1 MIRVNIAKSHI
12 RNSSLN
18 SNISSNS
25 IDRCMTST
33 DSHQRLLQLKN
44 LSSRHLWSLVPLR
57 VLNPRMNR
65 PYKVKV
71 NNKIAIEEIGEIIII
86 ITQITISVVVEEE
99 IVADVTTTEA
109 ITTMK
114 RTTSFNNDLRWTK
127 HSMVKSTIN
136 SSSKITMEKII
147 TTIEDENAVEEVE
160 KTNKEMVVKIPM

>member
-1 MIRVNIAKSHI
+1 MNRVNIAKSHI

-18 SNISSNS
+18 SNINNSS

-65 PYKVKV
+65 PCKVKV
-71 NNKIAIEEIGEIIII
+71 NNKIAIEEIGGIIII
-86 ITQITISVVVEEE
+86 ITQTTISVVVEEE
-99 IVADVTTTEA
+99 TVVAVTTTEA

-127 HSMVKSTIN
+127 LSMVKSMIN
-136 SSSKITMEKII
+136 NSRKITMAKII
-147 TTIEDENAVEEVE
+147 TTIEAENGVEEVE
-160 KTNKEMVVKIPM
+160 KITKETVVKILM